1 LAENVETGGTDADAI
16 ALWTG
21 FERGLGVVE
30 FVVFAASCVQRSGN
44 GSRAAYEDGG
54 GCGVGYG
61 EGYSRIS
68 EGGSVVCCR
77 FIISAF
83 IILILS
89 PTLGSGAIRS
99 VRGRLAGSLNWFPPP
114 IWLVSSLTIRITTY
128 YFWSLI

>member
-1 LAENVETGGTDADAI
+1 LAQDVKIGGTDADTV

-21 FERGLGVVE
+21 FEGGLCVVE
-30 FVVFAASCVQRSGN
+30 FVVLAASCVQRG
-44 GSRAAYEDGG
+44 GDGACAAYEDGG

-68 EGGSVVCCR
+68 QGGSIVCCR

-89 PTLGSGAIRS
+89 RTIGSRAIRS
-99 VRGRLAGSLNWFPPP
+99 VGGRLAGSLNWFPPP
-114 IWLVSSLTIRITTY
+114 IWLVSSLTVRIPAY
-128 YFWSLI
+128 YF

>member
-1 LAENVETGGTDADAI
+1 LAEDVETGGTDADTV

-21 FERGLGVVE
+21 FEGGLGVVE
-30 FVVFAASCVQRSGN
+30 FVVFAASGVQCG
-44 GSRAAYEDGG
+44 GDGACAAYEDGG

-68 EGGSVVCCR
+68 QGGFVICRR

-89 PTLGSGAIRS
+89 PTIEAGTVLP
-99 VRGRLAGSLNWFPPP
+99 VRR
-114 IWLVSSLTIRITTY
+114 
-128 YFWSLI
+128 